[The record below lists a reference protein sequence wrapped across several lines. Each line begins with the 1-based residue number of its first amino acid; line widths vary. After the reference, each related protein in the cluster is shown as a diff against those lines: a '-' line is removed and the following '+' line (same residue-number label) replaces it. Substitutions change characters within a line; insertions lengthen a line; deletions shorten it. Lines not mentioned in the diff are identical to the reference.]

1 MLGQFTEALEP
12 LQECVSR
19 APNFSAAHKW
29 LAATY
34 GQLGRLAEAQA
45 EAAEVL
51 RLHPASRIS
60 GPQPAHFKHAKHAE
74 HYLDGLRKAGLPE

>member
-19 APNFSAAHKW
+19 APNMRAAHNW

-51 RLHPASRIS
+51 RR
-60 GPQPAHFKHAKHAE
+60 
-74 HYLDGLRKAGLPE
+74 GLSLPDPSYATARATVV